1 MTTCK
6 DSAVHSS
13 QTGNGNPQTE
23 KSGET
28 ARGQTAIAPCIPR
41 PCSARTRCREHSP
54 HRMSLRPP
62 GTDWGQF
69 HYAAVQDRIGHS
81 PRTYRREKTCDRS
94 YPRSDELAGLPK
106 LLVMPDRSTSK
117 AGAVSSRLRVSVKS
131 GNLNAC
137 NTGWTSTIA
146 LNFAEPLSSIMTI
159 RRTLYPGFQDALCP
173 VQPPASLEWL
183 GIFDSEGFPGRK
195 SVRLVRPRIL
205 PSNYRRV
212 AAI

>member
-1 MTTCK
+1 MTTYTA
-6 DSAVHSS
+6 SAVGSCQKES
-13 QTGNGNPQTE
+13 ASLQKE
-23 KSGET
+23 RSGER
-28 ARGQTAIAPCIPR
+28 ARGETAIAPCIPR

-54 HRMSLRPP
+54 HRISLRPP

-146 LNFAEPLSSIMTI
+146 LILRS
-159 RRTLYPGFQDALCP
+159 LCP
-173 VQPPASLEWL
+173 AS
-183 GIFDSEGFPGRK
+183 
-195 SVRLVRPRIL
+195 
-205 PSNYRRV
+205 
-212 AAI
+212 